1 MRMWGSLLH
10 DREDVAQRARQA
22 VQLPN
27 HDDVILANLIEK
39 PMRLWAIPT
48 TVSFSL
54 ARPL

>member
-1 MRMWGSLLH
+1 MRMWGSLLY

-39 PMRLWAIPT
+39 PMQLWAIPT
-48 TVSFSL
+48 TVSFGL